1 MSDNRDQPS
10 QGAGPGDPWAPPERK
25 VPLEKPGQR
34 GEPGRPEQPEHPE
47 HPEQAGR
54 PVHDQPT
61 VTSMPVAGESGP
73 SDAAG
78 PGAGPGT
85 GPGPGGGAG
94 WGGAVPPPPTAPGGP
109 GQAVPG
115 SYGYPAYPGYP
126 GYPGY
131 GHPGWTGM
139 GAPLN
144 GFGTTALVLGIV
156 SVVLFCL
163 WGLGVILGIL
173 ALVFGFLGR
182 GRAKRG
188 QATNGGQA
196 LAGIILGA
204 VGVVV
209 SAVFLGLMIWAVTND
224 EDGSDSSDYDD
235 PFATSL
241 VIRDVPPT
249 PPLP

>member
-10 QGAGPGDPWAPPERK
+10 QGAEPGDPWAPPERK
-25 VPLEKPGQR
+25 VPLEKPGVTGQ
-34 GEPGRPEQPEHPE
+34 PGQPVP
-47 HPEQAGR
+47 

-61 VTSMPVAGESGP
+61 VTSMPAAGESGP

-78 PGAGPGT
+78 PGPGS
-85 GPGPGGGAG
+85 GPGPVGGPG
-94 WGGAVPPPPTAPGGP
+94 WGGPVPPPPTAPGGP

-126 GYPGY
+126 GYGY

-163 WGLGVILGIL
+163 WGLGIILGIL
-173 ALVFGFLGR
+173 ALIFGFLGR

-204 VGVVV
+204 VGIVV
-209 SAVFLGLMIWAVTND
+209 SGVFLGLMIWAVTND
-224 EDGSDSSDYDD
+224 EDGGDSSRYDD

-241 VIRDVPPT
+241 VIGGAHPT

>member
-1 MSDNRDQPS
+1 M
-10 QGAGPGDPWAPPERK
+10 
-25 VPLEKPGQR
+25 
-34 GEPGRPEQPEHPE
+34 
-47 HPEQAGR
+47 
-54 PVHDQPT
+54 
-61 VTSMPVAGESGP
+61 
-73 SDAAG
+73 
-78 PGAGPGT
+78 
-85 GPGPGGGAG
+85 
-94 WGGAVPPPPTAPGGP
+94 
-109 GQAVPG
+109 PG

-126 GYPGY
+126 GYGY

-144 GFGTTALVLGIV
+144 GFGTTALVLGII
-156 SVVLFCL
+156 SVVLFCM
-163 WGLGVILGIL
+163 WGLGIILGIL

-204 VGVVV
+204 VGIVV
-209 SAVFLGLMIWAVTND
+209 SGVFLGLMIWAVVND
-224 EDGSDSSDYDD
+224 EDGDDSSGYED

-241 VIRDVPPT
+241 VLRDVPPT